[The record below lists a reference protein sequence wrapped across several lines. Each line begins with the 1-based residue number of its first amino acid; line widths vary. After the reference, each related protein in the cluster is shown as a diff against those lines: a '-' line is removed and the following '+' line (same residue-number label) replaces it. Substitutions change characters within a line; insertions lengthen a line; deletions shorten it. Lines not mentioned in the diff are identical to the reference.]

1 MKSLKQKVSV
11 SLDGDVR
18 EKIQRLAEQEDRSF
32 SQYVNSVLLRHLLM
46 LERQANGQASSFES
60 SLTDN
65 QAVRIFPHGLVAQ
78 GNGIRN
84 GVGVW

>member
-1 MKSLKQKVSV
+1 MKSLKHKVSV

-46 LERQANGQASSFES
+46 LERQANGPSFF
-60 SLTDN
+60 L
-65 QAVRIFPHGLVAQ
+65 
-78 GNGIRN
+78 
-84 GVGVW
+84 